1 MRSSHQESCDIGKPP
16 VIESVRRNL
25 IEKVRQLHQ
34 SIEQKNDFSQIIPI
48 IDELKYQAVF
58 YFTQKEKLMIISR
71 SISYH
76 HHRQEHDRFIWKITD
91 LQSELESDNSKQAIL
106 ICKKLQ
112 KWLCDH
118 RTASGQESFQAYL
131 DRH

>member
-1 MRSSHQESCDIGKPP
+1 MRSSHQESCDIRKPP

-76 HHRQEHDRFIWKITD
+76 HHRREHDRFIWKITD
-91 LQSELESDNSKQAIL
+91 LQSELESNNSKQAIL

-118 RTASGQESFQAYL
+118 RTASGQEFFQAHL